1 VLSFRRDK
9 HYLDERVLA
18 IWVIAADPHK
28 DANQKVARV
37 GAVVQSAETDFPIQH
52 PCLAVL
58 NTKAQIMLN
67 DAAEMGFASDSRSQ
81 VTVDLGER

>member
-1 VLSFRRDK
+1 MLSFRRDK
-9 HYLDERVLA
+9 HYFDERVLE

-37 GAVVQSAETDFPIQH
+37 GAVVQLAKSDFPIRN

-58 NTKAQIMLN
+58 NTKAQIMLK
-67 DAAEMGFASDSRSQ
+67 DAAKMGFAPDSRSQ
-81 VTVDLGER
+81 ITVDLGEK